1 MNEYRKKI
9 DEIDVQ
15 IARLLSERIVLTK
28 CIGRKK
34 LKNFEEI
41 YAPDRECDVLKNI
54 AVHSGG
60 DVSYISEVYK
70 KIFEVSRRIQEEI
83 FRDKR

>member
-15 IARLLSERIVLTK
+15 IAKLLSERIGLTR
-28 CIGRKK
+28 CIGKEK

-54 AVHSGG
+54 AVHSAG